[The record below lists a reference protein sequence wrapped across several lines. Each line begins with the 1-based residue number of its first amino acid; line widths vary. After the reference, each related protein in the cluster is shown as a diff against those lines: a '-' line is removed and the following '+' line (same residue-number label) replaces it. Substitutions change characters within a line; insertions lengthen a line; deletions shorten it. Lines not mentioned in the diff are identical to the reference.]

1 MERAAVDSEDLG
13 SRPSSANS
21 YVALDKSLNI
31 SELHFFSA
39 EWNQPPSCRVAMR
52 IKRNNVYERTLETI
66 KCKTLLGGLLIVMA
80 LLEPLQTEAI
90 LFITALRIL
99 KISDFV
105 VFLDRGYK
113 MLMISTIFSEKWNM
127 EWDYLITGGMW
138 LTCVEAKYHL
148 EIHDP
153 PLLSH
158 PTQNCEYTSRPF

>member
-1 MERAAVDSEDLG
+1 
-13 SRPSSANS
+13 
-21 YVALDKSLNI
+21 
-31 SELHFFSA
+31 
-39 EWNQPPSCRVAMR
+39 MR

-113 MLMISTIFSEKWNM
+113 MLMISTIFSEK
-127 EWDYLITGGMW
+127 
-138 LTCVEAKYHL
+138 
-148 EIHDP
+148 
-153 PLLSH
+153 
-158 PTQNCEYTSRPF
+158 